1 MTKHSGTPNAGRALA
16 PSNDTRRI
24 ASTLNPVASLAGFE
38 RDDGT
43 DLSATPPASLS
54 AAAVEAVIQARALRA
69 AHLPPELFSDPAWD
83 MLLELLHAQ
92 LTHRRITPGILCKA
106 ADVQPGAGRRWMEA
120 LAAKGLCIGPVADPD
135 HGDIRLSK
143 EGSRVLHAY
152 FAALE
157 KHSSSGLA

>member
-1 MTKHSGTPNAGRALA
+1 M
-16 PSNDTRRI
+16 
-24 ASTLNPVASLAGFE
+24 ASTLNPLTSLARFE
-38 RDDGT
+38 RDDRT
-43 DLSATPPASLS
+43 DLSVTPPASLS
-54 AAAVEAVIQARALRA
+54 AGAVEAVIQARALRA

-143 EGSRVLHAY
+143 EGSRIMQAF
-152 FAALE
+152 FAGLE
-157 KHSSSGLA
+157 KLSTPGLA